1 MCAVGNSKMWECITK
16 TRSSFVV
23 PSFPILARGA
33 AALFPVASPP
43 AKSSLVFICS
53 KVLLPMARPNKK
65 EEDKRSAYLPPPRV
79 TAGERAAIEAR
90 AAQAGLSLTE
100 FIRRS
105 CLNTAV
111 VVREPLADV
120 ALITE
125 LNAIGS
131 ELNAIGNNVN
141 QMARLGNVHQKIDGV
156 RLAELSQA
164 LQARLARLDDFLTE
178 IGA

>member
-1 MCAVGNSKMWECITK
+1 
-16 TRSSFVV
+16 
-23 PSFPILARGA
+23 
-33 AALFPVASPP
+33 
-43 AKSSLVFICS
+43 
-53 KVLLPMARPNKK
+53 MARPKK
-65 EEDKRSAYLPPPRV
+65 VQSEVRDRRLSHIRV
-79 TAGERAAIEAR
+79 TGAEQATIQAN
-90 AAQAGLSLTE
+90 AAQAGLSVSDYVRELALSGGQ
-100 FIRRS
+100 IIM
-105 CLNTAV
+105 
-111 VVREPLADV
+111 REPLADV

-125 LNAIGS
+125 LNALGS